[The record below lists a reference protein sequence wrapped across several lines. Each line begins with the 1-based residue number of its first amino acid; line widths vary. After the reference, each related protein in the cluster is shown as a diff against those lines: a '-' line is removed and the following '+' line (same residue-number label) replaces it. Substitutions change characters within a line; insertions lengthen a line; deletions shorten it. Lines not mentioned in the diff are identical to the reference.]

1 MESGPSSRHHVA
13 MATSDCLAC
22 FTLYSTSECVSPVT
36 VSTHL
41 PCIKAHSERQ
51 ISAFSVRT
59 TANFVRF
66 LVAYC
71 FSLLLISI
79 MSNSRSGGQLI
90 VDALQ
95 VHGVDTIFGVP
106 GESYLPVLDALHDS
120 PIRFIIN
127 RQEGGAAFMAD
138 AYGKMTGKP
147 GICFVTRGPGA
158 TNASIGVHT
167 AYQDSTPMILFIGQ
181 VGNDFVEREA
191 FQEIDYRRMFGQMAK
206 WVAQIDRA
214 DRVPEYIARAFQI
227 ATSGRPGPVVLA
239 LPEDML
245 AQVADVPDTRCY
257 TPVQA
262 SASPQQLARFRQM
275 LGEAKRPILLIG
287 GSGWDKAA
295 SDNIRDFASSNQL
308 PLACAFRFQDL
319 IDNQHPNYIGDVGI
333 GINPKL
339 AQRIKDAD
347 LVIAIG
353 PRLGEMTTGGYTVLQ
368 APIPQQKLIHIH
380 SDALELGRV
389 YQADLMINSGMKE
402 IAEAL
407 ADMEALDASA
417 QWAHTVQEAKA
428 ELLAWQTEPAIF
440 AQENAPLNLWQ
451 VVQDLMLQTPPDTII
466 TNGAG
471 NYATWAHRYFRYG
484 GFRTQLAPT
493 SGAMGYSVPSG
504 IAAKI
509 IDPQRT
515 VITFAGDGEYLMNG
529 QELATAVQYQAG
541 VVILVFNNGMYGT
554 IRMHQERE
562 FPARVSGTELHNPDF
577 AALARAY
584 GGSGEIVLTTA
595 EFAPALARALTF
607 SREKQLPALI
617 ELRYDGNLITPGASL
632 ATIRDQAKAAGK

>member
-1 MESGPSSRHHVA
+1 
-13 MATSDCLAC
+13 
-22 FTLYSTSECVSPVT
+22 
-36 VSTHL
+36 
-41 PCIKAHSERQ
+41 
-51 ISAFSVRT
+51 
-59 TANFVRF
+59 
-66 LVAYC
+66 
-71 FSLLLISI
+71 

-95 VHGVDTIFGVP
+95 IHGVDTIFGVP

-214 DRVPEYIARAFQI
+214 DRVPEYIARAFQV

-245 AQVADVPDTRCY
+245 AQVADVANTRHY

-262 SASPQQLARFRQM
+262 SASPQQLAQLRNM
-275 LGEAKRPILLIG
+275 LAVAQRPVLLIG
-287 GSGWDKAA
+287 GSGWDQTACE
-295 SDNIRDFASSNQL
+295 NIRDFASSNHL

-319 IDNQHPNYIGDVGI
+319 IDNAHPNYIGDVGI

-339 AQRIKDAD
+339 AQRLKDAD

-353 PRLGEMTTGGYTVLQ
+353 PRLGEMTTGGYTVLE
-368 APIPQQKLIHIH
+368 APIPKQKLIHIH

-407 ADMEALDASA
+407 ADMEALDASHKWRDTVA
-417 QWAHTVQEAKA
+417 QAKS

-440 AQENAPLNLWQ
+440 GQEKAPLNLWQ
-451 VVQDLMLQTPPDTII
+451 VVQDIMQQTPANTIL

-504 IAAKI
+504 VAAKI
-509 IDPQRT
+509 IDPERT
-515 VITFAGDGEYLMNG
+515 VITFAGDGEYMMNG
-529 QELATAVQYQAG
+529 QELATAVQYKAG
-541 VVILVFNNGMYGT
+541 VVIIVFNNGMYGT

-562 FPARVSGTELHNPDF
+562 FPERVSGTELHNPDF

-584 GGSGEIVLTTA
+584 GASGETVLTTA
-595 EFAPALARALTF
+595 EFAPALERALKHC
-607 SREKQLPALI
+607 RNHQLPALI

-632 ATIRDQAKAAGK
+632 ETIRQQARASGK